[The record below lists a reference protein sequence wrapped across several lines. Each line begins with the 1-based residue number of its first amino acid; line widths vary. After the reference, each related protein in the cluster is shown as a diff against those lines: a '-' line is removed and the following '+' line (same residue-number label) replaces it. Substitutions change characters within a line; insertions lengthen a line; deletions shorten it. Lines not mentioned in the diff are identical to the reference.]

1 MTGSEGEERLSES
14 AAIERLWYIPPVRQS
29 DRGWLV
35 YTLNFVLATLQGRI
49 TEPFRTKR
57 TAGWLLIGTLVRGF
71 MALAQV
77 IITVLAWLP
86 LFSSFIETVAR
97 VYSRNAT
104 GFFLR
109 ACYWKAK
116 LRHLGQDTIID
127 QYVDIWGAGAVSIGS
142 HCHIDTNVRLAAGE
156 RRHGQHGS
164 IDIGDFVHLGPGT
177 HIAGRGGVRIGNC
190 VGVMANA
197 HVYSATGVIE
207 HPDDPGRLMTMSHMA
222 PPEQQHA
229 IEAPIR
235 IDDHALIGMMARVMP
250 GVHVGR
256 GAIVHG
262 LAELTRDVP
271 PFANIGALPRGRQIG
286 WRKPRRPSPILRP
299 TKATADDASGAE
311 TDPLTGVRIREVR
324 DSVDWGAIE
333 GVTALH
339 FDAFVG
345 GVTTQLG
352 IDFVNG
358 YYIAMIEDDDCSLWI
373 AELNGRVVG
382 FLGCTIDRRR
392 FEAANRSG
400 TTRLLAVWRFFTL
413 RLGPIAILRAMK
425 KHRLS
430 RPFSDNAELLSIVVD
445 PSARRLGLGKR
456 FLSAWMKK
464 LRDSTIPSF
473 LVFTD
478 NPEGIKFYEK
488 YGGECLF
495 KFEMRSLWSA
505 CYRFRAEQ
513 DEGLA
518 NEAEATQGQQPLCA
532 HDPIPDERLG

>member
-1 MTGSEGEERLSES
+1 MAESEKRLSES
-14 AAIERLWYIPPVRQS
+14 ADIERLWYIPPVRQS
-29 DRGWLV
+29 DRGWPV
-35 YTLNFVLATLQGRI
+35 YTLNFVLATLQGRV
-49 TEPFRTKR
+49 TEPYRTRR
-57 TAGWLLIGTLVRGF
+57 TAGWLLTGIVVRAF
-71 MALAQV
+71 MALAQGM
-77 IITVLAWLP
+77 ILVLAWIP
-86 LFSSFIETVAR
+86 LISSLIETIAR

-116 LRHLGQDTIID
+116 LKHLGQDTIID
-127 QYVDIWGAGAVSIGS
+127 QYVDIWGASSVSIGS

-164 IDIGDFVHLGPGT
+164 IDIGDFVHLGPGV
-177 HIAGRGGVRIGNC
+177 HIAGRGGVRIGSC
-190 VGVMANA
+190 VGIMANV
-197 HVYSATGVIE
+197 HVYSATGVVE
-207 HPDDPGRLMTMSHMA
+207 RPDDPGRLMTMSHMA

-229 IEAPIR
+229 VEAPIQ
-235 IDDHALIGMMARVMP
+235 IDDHALIGMMARIMP

-262 LAELTRDVP
+262 LAELTSDVP
-271 PFANIGALPRGRQIG
+271 PFANIGAVPRGRQIG

-299 TKATADDASGAE
+299 VETTPEDGGDGG
-311 TDPLTGVRIREVR
+311 TDPLTGTRIREVN
-324 DSVDWGAIE
+324 DSADWGAIE

-352 IDFVNG
+352 VDFVNG
-358 YYIAMIEDDDCSLWI
+358 YYMAMIEDDDCSLWI

-382 FLGCTIDRRR
+382 FLGCTIDRHR
-392 FEAANRSG
+392 FEAVNRSG
-400 TTRLLAVWRFFTL
+400 ATRLLAVWRFCTL
-413 RLGPIAILRAMK
+413 RLGPTAILRAMK
-425 KHRLS
+425 KQRLS

-445 PSARRLGLGKR
+445 PGARRLGLGKR
-456 FLSAWMKK
+456 FLSVWTQK
-464 LRDSTIPSF
+464 LRDNAIPSF

-495 KFEMRSLWSA
+495 KFNMRSLWSA
-505 CYRFRAEQ
+505 CFRFNAEQ
-513 DEGLA
+513 ETTPPK
-518 NEAEATQGQQPLCA
+518 EAEATRA
-532 HDPIPDERLG
+532 

>member
-1 MTGSEGEERLSES
+1 MAGTETEPQLSES
-14 AAIERLWYIPPVRQS
+14 AAIERLWYVPPVRQS

-49 TEPFRTKR
+49 TEPYRTKR
-57 TAGWLLIGTLVRGF
+57 TAGWLLIGTIVRAF
-71 MALAQV
+71 MALAQL
-77 IITVLAWLP
+77 IIMGLAWTP
-86 LFSSFIETVAR
+86 LISSLLETVAR

-109 ACYWKAK
+109 ACYWKARLK
-116 LRHLGQDTIID
+116 HLGQDTIID
-127 QYVDIWGAGAVSIGS
+127 QYVDIWGADAVSIGS

-164 IDIGDFVHLGPGT
+164 IEVADFVHLGPGV
-177 HIAGRGGVRIGNC
+177 HVAGRGGVYIGSC

-197 HVYSATGVIE
+197 HIYSATGVVE

-229 IEAPIR
+229 IESPIR
-235 IDDHALIGMMARVMP
+235 IDDHALIGMMARIMP

-262 LAELTRDVP
+262 LTELTSNVP
-271 PFANIGALPRGRQIG
+271 PFANIGAIPRGRQIG

-299 TKATADDASGAE
+299 AE
-311 TDPLTGVRIREVR
+311 TSTDGVDSDPLTGARIREVN
-324 DSVDWGAIE
+324 DPADWGAIE

-339 FDAFVG
+339 LDAFVG

-352 IDFVNG
+352 VDFVSG
-358 YYIAMIEDDDCSLWI
+358 YYMAMIEDDDCSLWI

-382 FLGCTIDRRR
+382 FLGCTIDRHR
-392 FEAANRSG
+392 FESVNRSG
-400 TTRLLAVWRFFTL
+400 TTRLLAVWRFCTL
-413 RLGPIAILRAMK
+413 RLGPVAILRALK

-430 RPFSDNAELLSIVVD
+430 RNFADNAELLSIVVD

-464 LRDSTIPSF
+464 LRDNAVPSF

-478 NPEGIKFYEK
+478 NPEGIQFYEK

-495 KFEMRSLWSA
+495 KFNMRSLWSA

-513 DEGLA
+513 ESAQPEQEGA
-518 NEAEATQGQQPLCA
+518 A
-532 HDPIPDERLG
+532 

>member
-1 MTGSEGEERLSES
+1 MIGSEREERLSES

-35 YTLNFVLATLQGRI
+35 YTLNFVLATLQGRV

-57 TAGWLLIGTLVRGF
+57 TAGWLLIGTIVRAS
-71 MALAQV
+71 MAIAQV
-77 IITVLAWLP
+77 IIMALAWIP
-86 LFSSFIETVAR
+86 LVSSFLETVAR
-97 VYSRNAT
+97 VYSRSAT

-116 LRHLGQDTIID
+116 LKHLGQDTIID
-127 QYVDIWGAGAVSIGS
+127 QYVDIWGAGAISIGS
-142 HCHIDTNVRLAAGE
+142 HCHIDTSVRLAAGE

-164 IDIGDFVHLGPGT
+164 IEIGDFVHLGPGV
-177 HIAGRGGVRIGNC
+177 HIAGRGGVRIGNS
-190 VGVMANA
+190 VGIMANA
-197 HVYSATGVIE
+197 HIYSATGVIE

-235 IDDHALIGMMARVMP
+235 IDDHVLLGMMTRVMP
-250 GVHVGR
+250 GVHIGR
-256 GAIVHG
+256 GAIIHG
-262 LAELTRDVP
+262 LAELTNDVP
-271 PFANIGALPRGRQIG
+271 PFANIGAVPRGRQIG

-299 TKATADDASGAE
+299 TGTTGDDAGGAE
-311 TDPLTGVRIREVR
+311 THAIASARIREVR
-324 DSVDWGAIE
+324 DAADWGAIE

-339 FDAFVG
+339 FDAFGG

-373 AELNGRVVG
+373 AELDGRVVG
-382 FLGCTIDRRR
+382 FLGCTINRHH
-392 FEAANRSG
+392 FEAVNRSG
-400 TTRLLAVWRFFTL
+400 TTRLLAVWRFCTL
-413 RLGPIAILRAMK
+413 RLGPTAIRRALK
-425 KHRLS
+425 KQRLS
-430 RPFSDNAELLSIVVD
+430 RHFPDNAEMLAMVVD
-445 PSARRLGLGKR
+445 PGARRLGLGKR

-464 LRDSTIPSF
+464 VRDNAIPSF

-478 NPEGIKFYEK
+478 NPEAISFYEK

-495 KFEMRSLWSA
+495 KFKLRSLSSA
-505 CYRFRAEQ
+505 CYRFHAEQ
-513 DEGLA
+513 DA
-518 NEAEATQGQQPLCA
+518 APPKEAEATQENPPVPA
-532 HDPIPDERLG
+532 RDRAPDDRLG

>member
-1 MTGSEGEERLSES
+1 MADSESEERLSES
-14 AAIERLWYIPPVRQS
+14 AVIERLWYIPPVRQS

-49 TEPFRTKR
+49 TEPYRTKR
-57 TAGWLLIGTLVRGF
+57 TAGWLLIGTIVRAF

-77 IITVLAWLP
+77 IIMAIAWTP
-86 LFSSFIETVAR
+86 LLSSFLETVAR

-116 LRHLGQDTIID
+116 LGHLGQDTIID
-127 QYVDIWGAGAVSIGS
+127 QYVDIWGAGAISIGS

-164 IDIGDFVHLGPGT
+164 IDIGDFVHLGPGV
-177 HIAGRGGVRIGNC
+177 HIAGRGGVRIANC

-197 HVYSATGVIE
+197 HIYSATGVIE

-250 GVHVGR
+250 GVHIGR

-262 LAELTRDVP
+262 LAELTHDVP
-271 PFANIGALPRGRQIG
+271 AFANIGAVPRGRQIG

-299 TKATADDASGAE
+299 PGTAVDAANGE
-311 TDPLTGVRIREVR
+311 KTDPLTGVRIREVR
-324 DSVDWGAIE
+324 DAADWGAIE

-358 YYIAMIEDDDCSLWI
+358 YYIAMIEDDDCSLWV

-382 FLGCTIDRRR
+382 FLGCTIDRKR

-400 TTRLLAVWRFFTL
+400 TTRLLAVWRFCTL
-413 RLGPIAILRAMK
+413 RLGPTAILRAMK

-430 RPFSDNAELLSIVVD
+430 RCFSDNAELLSIVVD
-445 PSARRLGLGKR
+445 PSARRLGLGKG
-456 FLSAWMKK
+456 FLSVWMNR
-464 LRDSTIPSF
+464 LRDCQMPSY

-478 NPEGIKFYEK
+478 NPEGIEFYEK

-495 KFEMRSLWSA
+495 KFQMRSLWSA

-513 DEGLA
+513 DEAPPG
-518 NEAEATQGQQPLCA
+518 EAVVTDGQQPVHSHGPA
-532 HDPIPDERLG
+532 PDERPG